1 MKKGLILLAVFV
13 FALSTYCEAKNY
25 IVQSQDGQLIS
36 YNVFGKGDVALVF
49 VHGLNCD
56 SRYWQ
61 NQVPYFEKKYQVVT
75 IDLAGFGN
83 SEQNRE
89 DYTLEAFGQDVK
101 AVIEDIKATKVI
113 LIGHSMGDG
122 IIAEAAKLMPVRGIG
137 LIGVD
142 TINNLEQSMPKEE
155 ADKIFAGLRTNY
167 KAEFRR
173 FVEPMLGT
181 NMNAEMKT
189 WIVDDMSCGPSRIT
203 ISTIKNYISRYDNF
217 GMANTYKQIKVPV
230 RCVNGDLWPT
240 NVAVNRKYISSFD
253 VTIMKGCGHFPML
266 ERPEEFNKNLN
277 KYVKEIIKLN
287 KSK

>member
-1 MKKGLILLAVFV
+1 MKKGLILVAVIV
-13 FALSTYCEAKNY
+13 FALSTYCEARNY
-25 IVQSQDGQLIS
+25 IVPSLDGQLIS
-36 YNVFGKGDVALVF
+36 YNVFGKGDVTLVF

-75 IDLAGFGN
+75 IDLAGFGH

-101 AVIEDIKATKVI
+101 AVVEDIKATKVI

-122 IIAEAAKLMPVRGIG
+122 IIAEAAKLMPVRVIG

-142 TINNLEQSMPKEE
+142 TINHLEESMPKEE

-173 FVEPMLGT
+173 FVEPMLGK
-181 NMNAEMKT
+181 NMNAEMKI
-189 WIVDDMSCGPSRIT
+189 WIVNDMSCGPSRIT

-217 GMANTYKQIKVPV
+217 GMANTYKEIKVPV

-240 NVAVNRKYISSFD
+240 NAEVNRKYISSFD

-277 KYVKEIIKLN
+277 KYVKELLKIK
-287 KSK
+287 K